1 VLVQSPLVVTK
12 VFTPGVAAE
21 NRVSREIAAGY
32 RAVLDSS
39 RCPKEYVERGPS
51 TAFEYARLVGALQ
64 QLKILDVGA
73 GRGESS
79 VFLAERGNLVYALD
93 PSPDFCA
100 LIADAAAKFGL
111 AIVPVQGVAEDIEHI
126 GENKFD
132 VAIFNCSLHHCDS
145 PERALGQA
153 FSVLKEGGSLI
164 LCSEPT
170 LRPWISKG
178 QWHRLLETQPEK
190 MGHYGGNE
198 HIYYN
203 WQYKRMLKAA
213 GFTKIKKIAPSEMMD
228 ALGALEKCLTRRI
241 KGKRAYS
248 ELQILERAVY
258 YFIRARLVKA
268 PWSFHALAAVS
279 LVPVHFSC
287 IKPRSDSR
295 V

>member
-1 VLVQSPLVVTK
+1 MRAVESPLLVTK
-12 VFTPGVAAE
+12 SFTPGVAAE
-21 NRVSREIAAGY
+21 NRVSKDIAAGF

-51 TAFEYARLVGALQ
+51 TAFEYARLVGGLPR
-64 QLKILDVGA
+64 LKILDIGA

-79 VFLAERGNLVYALD
+79 VFLAERGHLVYALD
-93 PSPDFCA
+93 PSPDFCT
-100 LIADAAAKFGL
+100 LIGDAAAKFGL
-111 AIVPVQGVAEDIEHI
+111 AVVPVQAVAEDIGHI

-145 PERALGQA
+145 PQTALRQA
-153 FSVLKEGGSLI
+153 FSVLREGGSQI

-178 QWHRLLETQPEK
+178 QWHRQLETEPEK

-213 GFTKIKKIAPSEMMD
+213 GFAEIKRIPPSEMMD
-228 ALGALEKCLTRRI
+228 APAALEKCLTRRV

-248 ELQILERAVY
+248 ELQILQRAVY
-258 YFIRARLVKA
+258 YFIRSRLVRA
-268 PWSFHALAAVS
+268 PWSFHALAAFS
-279 LVPVHFSC
+279 LVPVHFSSV
-287 IKPRSDSR
+287 KPRTDP
-295 V
+295 

>member
-1 VLVQSPLVVTK
+1 MCAVESPLLVSK
-12 VFTPGVAAE
+12 SFTPGVAAE
-21 NRVSREIAAGY
+21 NRVSKGIAAGF

-39 RCPKEYVERGPS
+39 RSPKEYVERGPS
-51 TAFEYARLVGALQ
+51 TAFEYARLVGGLQ
-64 QLKILDVGA
+64 RLKILDIGV

-79 VFLAERGNLVYALD
+79 VFLAERGHLVYALD
-93 PSPDFCA
+93 PSPDFCT

-111 AIVPVQGVAEDIEHI
+111 AVVPVQGVAEDIEHI

-132 VAIFNCSLHHCDS
+132 VAIFNCSLHHCDR
-145 PERALGQA
+145 PQTALRQA

-178 QWHRLLETQPEK
+178 QWHRLLETEPEK

-213 GFTKIKKIAPSEMMD
+213 GFAEIKRIAPSEMMD
-228 ALGALEKCLTRRI
+228 APAALEKCLARRI

-248 ELQILERAVY
+248 ELQILKRAVY
-258 YFIRARLVKA
+258 YFIRARLVRA
-268 PWSFHALAAVS
+268 SWSFHALAAFS
-279 LVPVHFSC
+279 LVPVHFSSV
-287 IKPRSDSR
+287 KPRLDP
-295 V
+295 